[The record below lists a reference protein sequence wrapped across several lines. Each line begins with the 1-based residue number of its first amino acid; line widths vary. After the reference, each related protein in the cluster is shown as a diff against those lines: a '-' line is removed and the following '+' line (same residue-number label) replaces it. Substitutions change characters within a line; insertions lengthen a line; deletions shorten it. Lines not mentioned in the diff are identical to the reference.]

1 MFREFMHPMNWSDC
15 LCERFNFPVKCKGG
29 CCAQGIGAK
38 VRDDE
43 NCEYQM
49 EHLLWFEIT
58 LALTDVS
65 GRQFSLSTGS
75 DYDYDDDDKV
85 NQD

>member
-1 MFREFMHPMNWSDC
+1 MFREFMQPMNWSDC

-29 CCAQGIGAK
+29 CAQGNEAK

-49 EHLLWFEIT
+49 ERSVVVWNNTCINRCIRE
-58 LALTDVS
+58 V
-65 GRQFSLSTGS
+65 
-75 DYDYDDDDKV
+75 DYDDDDDDDDKV

>member
-65 GRQFSLSTGS
+65 GRLIMMMMMMMMTKSIKIRLSE
-75 DYDYDDDDKV
+75 
-85 NQD
+85 